1 LKVLTPAVQHCHDAD
16 LGAEVAWISGN
27 GAQRLSRRSKQDV
40 IDGRLVL
47 ECDRGDRR
55 GYGEDN
61 MKILHWQQLGLP
73 IGYPGGARQSL
84 AFRAMTVA
92 AGIIG
97 NAVWASRSAVA

>member
-1 LKVLTPAVQHCHDAD
+1 VQHCHDAD